1 MTLYTPAPP
10 ERPFSED
17 KPTLLVSWWVA
28 GLCSVVIILRL
39 AGRYIRVEKLFIEDK
54 IAAIFL
60 VPLFLRTAFVH
71 IVLLYGTNNVS
82 LASSDLAFSDEEIRR
97 RSIGSGL
104 VLLTRILHPAAWVSP
119 LPLTKIKLTHPS
131 LWTLKFVNLEFF
143 SRLVAGGRR
152 RYVWTLWFLRGTL
165 VATFLAVI
173 ISDLAECRPFGNYWV
188 VAPDPGGQCR
198 QGYAQLFT
206 HSICSALTDIM
217 LVVFP
222 VPIIASSR
230 LKLSRK
236 IILTLLFCLGLLN
249 IAASAYRV
257 PKVLSEDG
265 YQGTKTTWA
274 SMEILVATFVANA
287 LALGSFVRDTG
298 AKKSKFRHYE
308 QGSSGMRSGGETLD
322 GERRVA
328 SLVVKRAPS
337 GETTD
342 SGALVRG
349 GRGLSRSASKDSLIS
364 RAHSRGHAATPSV
377 EAGVMKTTTIQVTV
391 SEPREKTAGGRHK
404 GSTAPPVMPQA
415 VSRSVSASAR
425 GVERGS
431 TIVLKDMDALP
442 RPSSRKG
449 P

>member
-10 ERPFSED
+10 ARPFSED

-82 LASSDLAFSDEEIRR
+82 LASSELAFSDEEIRR

-104 VLLTRILHPAAWVSP
+104 VLLTRVLHPAA
-119 LPLTKIKLTHPS
+119 

-152 RYVWTLWFLRGTL
+152 RYVWTLCFLRGTL
-165 VATFLAVI
+165 VATFLAII

-188 VAPDPGGQCR
+188 LVPDPGGQCR

-206 HSICSALTDIM
+206 QSICSGLTDIM

-249 IAASAYRV
+249 VAASAYRV
-257 PKVLSEDG
+257 PKVLSEGG
-265 YQGTKTTWA
+265 YQGTRTTWA

-322 GERRVA
+322 GERGRRVA

-342 SGALVRG
+342 SGTLVRG
-349 GRGLSRSASKDSLIS
+349 GGGLSRSASKDSLIS
-364 RAHSRGHAATPSV
+364 RAHSRGHAATSSV

-391 SEPREKTAGGRHK
+391 SEPREKLAGGRQK
-404 GSTAPPVMPQA
+404 GVAAPPAMPQS

-442 RPSSRKG
+442 RPSSRKES
-449 P
+449 

>member
-1 MTLYTPAPP
+1 
-10 ERPFSED
+10 
-17 KPTLLVSWWVA
+17 
-28 GLCSVVIILRL
+28 
-39 AGRYIRVEKLFIEDK
+39 
-54 IAAIFL
+54 
-60 VPLFLRTAFVH
+60 
-71 IVLLYGTNNVS
+71 
-82 LASSDLAFSDEEIRR
+82 
-97 RSIGSGL
+97 
-104 VLLTRILHPAAWVSP
+104 
-119 LPLTKIKLTHPS
+119 
-131 LWTLKFVNLEFF
+131 
-143 SRLVAGGRR
+143 LVA
-152 RYVWTLWFLRGTL
+152 
-165 VATFLAVI
+165 AFLAII
-173 ISDLAECRPFGNYWV
+173 ISDLAECHPFRNYWAV
-188 VAPDPGGQCR
+188 VPDPGGQCR

-206 HSICSALTDIM
+206 QSICSGLTDIM

-236 IILTLLFCLGLLN
+236 IVLTLLFCLGLFN
-249 IAASAYRV
+249 VAASVYRV

-265 YQGTKTTWA
+265 YQGTRSTWA

-322 GERRVA
+322 GERSRRVT
-328 SLVVKRAPS
+328 SVVVKRAPS

-342 SGALVRG
+342 SGTLVRG

-364 RAHSRGHAATPSV
+364 RARSRGHGATPSV

-391 SEPREKTAGGRHK
+391 SEPVETTVGGRQR
-404 GSTAPPVMPQA
+404 GGTAPPVMPQA